1 MMITLEEMTIDGVI
15 VNVMESW
22 PLQLTVD
29 ADAKSYNVLLQLN
42 TIIEHEGREVS
53 ERELKPGL
61 QVMIRGYRSP
71 EEFAMTAKQI
81 EIH

>member
-1 MMITLEEMTIDGVI
+1 MITLDEVTIYGVI

-29 ADAKSYNVLLQLN
+29 EKAKNYSVLLQLD
-42 TIIEHEGREVS
+42 TIITRKGREAS

-61 QVMIRGYRSP
+61 QVMIRGYLSS
-71 EEFAMTAKQI
+71 EDMLAITAVQI
-81 EIH
+81 EIQ